1 MAAFSLRTWRR
12 NGVACDELIFLP
24 GTQHGHEIGVVDSPL
39 VESVPV
45 QSSSSMNNNDSNIN
59 VTSSH
64 SNINSN
70 VINNIINNKCA
81 KTKIENDRNNDSVSS
96 TSDRISSSHSSLE
109 NNLEMMPV
117 LHSDNNFST
126 SELSATI
133 SEPKSDDIILKE
145 EESLNYK
152 NEETRKLSGVH
163 SLEYLHNNNHE
174 ETNTDEISPTTDHLR
189 TGSTINTNIMSRV
202 QQWFENHPRLGQLW
216 AIFFSRSSSGSSY
229 NDNSNYAP
237 SGPSVFGASLDLSL
251 PVLFNYHIFIVAF
264 NHIQGQSNTSDI
276 SVKILPICFMT
287 VLLIRVVIP
296 PSKRF
301 RFWSTM
307 KFTIFAPFYKIN
319 VRDEFIGD
327 VLTSWVRPGQ
337 DLVYALSYYFT
348 VVWGTLVFGYS
359 FDQCGKILEE
369 SW

>member
-117 LHSDNNFST
+117 LHS
-126 SELSATI
+126 
-133 SEPKSDDIILKE
+133 
-145 EESLNYK
+145 
-152 NEETRKLSGVH
+152 
-163 SLEYLHNNNHE
+163 
-174 ETNTDEISPTTDHLR
+174 EIGRAH
-189 TGSTINTNIMSRV
+189 V
-202 QQWFENHPRLGQLW
+202 
-216 AIFFSRSSSGSSY
+216 
-229 NDNSNYAP
+229 
-237 SGPSVFGASLDLSL
+237 
-251 PVLFNYHIFIVAF
+251 
-264 NHIQGQSNTSDI
+264 
-276 SVKILPICFMT
+276 
-287 VLLIRVVIP
+287 
-296 PSKRF
+296 
-301 RFWSTM
+301 
-307 KFTIFAPFYKIN
+307 
-319 VRDEFIGD
+319 
-327 VLTSWVRPGQ
+327 
-337 DLVYALSYYFT
+337 
-348 VVWGTLVFGYS
+348 
-359 FDQCGKILEE
+359 
-369 SW
+369 